1 MIRVGNFPE
10 SQVGIAGVDETRVM
24 QSNIAVNLAMDV
36 DTDKDDKESPRNR
49 LPRRMKARRQVRAE
63 ICFGSVAY
71 GGDGRIGIRCTGMEE
86 ISRQIVNMKFGRAE
100 AKRDQ

>member
-10 SQVGIAGVDETRVM
+10 SQVGIAGVDETRVIQRNM
-24 QSNIAVNLAMDV
+24 AVNLAMDV
-36 DTDKDDKESPRNR
+36 DTDDDKESLQNR
-49 LPRRMKARRQVRAE
+49 LPRRMKDRRQVRAE

>member
-1 MIRVGNFPE
+1 
-10 SQVGIAGVDETRVM
+10 
-24 QSNIAVNLAMDV
+24 
-36 DTDKDDKESPRNR
+36 
-49 LPRRMKARRQVRAE
+49 VRAE